1 MKLVPSTLRIT
12 GRLVPTTLRITG
24 RRVVAIAVAAVA
36 GLAISTAAYAATSS
50 GTSSGTAST
59 AAASIPRC
67 TASDL
72 GVWLAV
78 GQGNGAAGT
87 IYYPLE
93 FTNLSHHTCYLF
105 GYPGVSALSRNGN
118 QLGSPASWGS
128 LRGARIVNLAPGA
141 TAHTILAY
149 HDAVV
154 STEPGCDPVNLAANL
169 PRLPARSAQLHVRRL
184 FLRGLLARRTDLDEH
199 HRADHPRRGH
209 GQRLSRHVLL
219 TPPRQT
225 CRGGVSFRRAVP
237 GRTPGS
243 AAWSA
248 AGTPRTGGTRR
259 PLAPTTR
266 HAPRR

>member
-1 MKLVPSTLRIT
+1 MKLVPITLRIT

-50 GTSSGTAST
+50 GTSSATAST

-67 TASDL
+67 TASNL

-93 FTNLSHHTCYLF
+93 FTNLSHHTCYLY
-105 GYPGVSALSRNGN
+105 GYPGVSALSRSGN

-141 TAHTILAY
+141 TAHTMLAY

-154 STEPGCDPVNLAANL
+154 STEPGCDPVNSAANL
-169 PRLPARSAQLHVRRL
+169 RVYPP
-184 FLRGLLARRTDLDEH
+184 
-199 HRADHPRRGH
+199 
-209 GQRLSRHVLL
+209 GQRSSTFAAFSFEACSHAGPIWMNI
-219 TPPRQT
+219 TEPIIP
-225 CRGGVSFRRAVP
+225 GV
-237 GRTPGS
+237 
-243 AAWSA
+243 
-248 AGTPRTGGTRR
+248 GTANG
-259 PLAPTTR
+259 
-266 HAPRR
+266 